1 MHPLLRALAPI
12 PAIVAIMTALAP
24 GWGAPPAGNSLAAVF
39 ALMDEAAAKFKGL
52 QADMQELSHTAV
64 INEDSISAG
73 TITVKRPKPY
83 DIRALIDFQPPNPRK
98 VMISGVKVDI
108 YYPGINT
115 VQEYNMGKS
124 RSLVE
129 QVMLLGFGSNSR
141 DLESAYSSRLG
152 GPETVAGQKATRIE
166 LIPKSPDVLAHLK
179 RVDLWISDTMGIA
192 VQQKLFET
200 GGDYLLATYTNI
212 KLRPNLPDSAVKLD
226 LPKSV
231 KREYPQKP

>member
-1 MHPLLRALAPI
+1 MALCWGV
-12 PAIVAIMTALAP
+12 PAADSSLEATLAR
-24 GWGAPPAGNSLAAVF
+24 
-39 ALMDEAAAKFKGL
+39 MDQAAAKFKGL
-52 QADMQELSHTAV
+52 QADMEEISHTAV
-64 INEDSISAG
+64 INEDSVTVG
-73 TITVKRPKPY
+73 TIAVKRPKPY
-83 DIRALIDFQPPNPRK
+83 DIRVLFDLKPPNPRK
-98 VMISGVKVDI
+98 VMIAGTKAAI

-115 VQEYNMGKS
+115 VQEWDLGKD

-129 QVMLLGFGSNSR
+129 QFMLLGFGSNSK
-141 DLESAYSSRLG
+141 DLESAYSIRLG
-152 GPETVAGQKATRIE
+152 GPETVAGQESTRIE
-166 LIPKSPDVLAHLK
+166 LIPKSQDVLAHLK

-192 VQQKLFET
+192 VQQKLYET